1 MNETGKQEK
10 KQLRKQSSLFS
21 KTLIFF
27 SCVKNKCVFRAVL
40 FHSTMR

>member
-1 MNETGKQEK
+1 MKLKSRK
-10 KQLRKQSSLFS
+10 KAIKKTVFTLFQDAY
-21 KTLIFF
+21 IF